1 MRTCSILL
9 SVDVSVHSYCVSLAP
24 LPPSCFFYPA
34 HVPPCRH
41 PPPPPTYCQVPTH
54 RPTNCPPPTTNRQP
68 PTQVLLFAATSPV
81 GVYYHVAGIRCP
93 STSVWVLFSS
103 SLFCVEKAS
112 SRLPSPLPRVVDRGI
127 LPFHNSSALVDDNR
141 SCTLMP
147 RATPSQSPEP
157 SCHLQKN
164 WTEPSN
170 GPARRWAQKPRL
182 HTRMSSR
189 G

>member
-41 PPPPPTYCQVPTH
+41 PPPSPTYCQPIDQQTVHHQPRTANHQLKPFFLQPLGQLAFIITFLASAAPALQSGFCFH
-54 RPTNCPPPTTNRQP
+54 RASF
-68 PTQVLLFAATSPV
+68 VSK
-81 GVYYHVAGIRCP
+81 
-93 STSVWVLFSS
+93 
-103 SLFCVEKAS
+103 KAS
-112 SRLPSPLPRVVDRGI
+112 SRLPSPLPRVVVRGI

-147 RATPSQSPEP
+147 RATPSQP
-157 SCHLQKN
+157 SEHHVICKKIG
-164 WTEPSN
+164 PSRPM
-170 GPARRWAQKPRL
+170 GRREDGL
-182 HTRMSSR
+182 R
-189 G
+189 GQNCTLG